1 VQNLAHY
8 IRRRLV
14 WVVVFALI
22 GGLLGFAAASRE
34 KQTWVA
40 QALVALTT
48 DANIPTDS
56 FGDAAAAIFPTDSV
70 LGPVITQEG
79 LDTTAHSL
87 ISSGALSLQPTPG
100 GLAAHVIA
108 RSQDPQQ
115 ALKLAN
121 DAAASL
127 AAVSTDTGFG
137 TTKPFPAQSPELQPR
152 PTARYVAAGVIAGA
166 LIGVSIVVLWY
177 LLRVRRRQRDDV
189 ATPTVTVR
197 VRVDSDAQRTITPPT
212 ALTGLW
218 FGFVSPS
225 PSMDV
230 TGIMIDEGDSS
241 WAVTAVADELTGLAT
256 NDQRGTISWRAASA
270 EPQDGL
276 AGRVVVLAPAGMS
289 ARLEDVRREIA
300 DRAPR
305 AFVAFVLVTASGSN

>member
-22 GGLLGFAAASRE
+22 GGVLGFLAASRE
-34 KQTWVA
+34 KQTYVA

-48 DANIPTDS
+48 EANIPTDS
-56 FGDAAAAIFPTDSV
+56 FGDAAAAIFPTQTV
-70 LGPVITQEG
+70 LGPVISQEG
-79 LDTTAHSL
+79 LDATPRSL

-108 RSQDPQQ
+108 RSQGSEQ
-115 ALKLAN
+115 ALALAN
-121 DAAASL
+121 DAASSL
-127 AAVSTDTGFG
+127 ATVSTNTGFG
-137 TTKPFPAQSPELQPR
+137 TTKAFPAQTPQLEPR
-152 PTARYVAAGVIAGA
+152 PTVRYVAAGVFAGA
-166 LIGVSIVVLWY
+166 LIGLAIVVLWY
-177 LLRVRRRQRDDV
+177 LLRVRPRQRDDV
-189 ATPTVTVR
+189 AAPTVTVR
-197 VRVDSDAQRTITPPT
+197 VRVESDAQRTITPAT

-225 PSMDV
+225 PAMDV
-230 TGIMIDEGDSS
+230 TGIMIDEGNNA
-241 WAVTAVADELTGLAT
+241 WAVTAVADELTWLAT
-256 NDQRGTISWRAASA
+256 NDQRGTISWRAASE
-270 EPQDGL
+270 EPHDGL
-276 AGRVVVLAPAGMS
+276 AGRVLVLAPAGMT
-289 ARLEDVRREIA
+289 ARLEDVRRQIA

>member
-1 VQNLAHY
+1 MQNLAHY

-34 KQTWVA
+34 KQTYVA

-56 FGDAAAAIFPTDSV
+56 FGDAAAAIFPTQTV
-70 LGPVITQEG
+70 LGQVISKEG
-79 LDTTAHSL
+79 LETTPRSL
-87 ISSGALSLQPTPG
+87 ISSGALSLEPTPG

-108 RSQDPQQ
+108 RSQDSAQ
-115 ALKLAN
+115 ALALAN
-121 DAAASL
+121 DAASYLAS
-127 AAVSTDTGFG
+127 VSNETGFG
-137 TTKPFPAQSPELQPR
+137 QTKAFPAQDPQLQPR
-152 PTARYVAAGVIAGA
+152 PTTRYVAAGMFAGA
-166 LIGVSIVVLWY
+166 LIGIAIVVLWY
-177 LLRVRRRQRDDV
+177 FLRVRRRQRDDI

-197 VRVDSDAQRTITPPT
+197 VRVESDSQRTITPPT

-225 PSMDV
+225 PAMDV
-230 TGIMIDEGDSS
+230 TGIMIDEGNSS
-241 WAVTAVADELTGLAT
+241 WAVTAVADELTWLAT